1 MLLLVFGVFF
11 MVVMVYFMVVFFFES
26 LNYIINKIMGNDINI
41 IIFYML
47 SEGYYKFMILF
58 GFLVDNFIMC
68 VLVIF
73 V

>member
-1 MLLLVFGVFF
+1 
-11 MVVMVYFMVVFFFES
+11 MVVFFFES

-73 V
+73 VQVCFFYLMKIM

>member
-1 MLLLVFGVFF
+1 MLLLVFGVLF

>member
-47 SEGYYKFMILF
+47 SKGYYKFMILF

>member
-47 SEGYYKFMILF
+47 SEGYYKFY
-58 GFLVDNFIMC
+58 LVF
-68 VLVIF
+68 
-73 V
+73 